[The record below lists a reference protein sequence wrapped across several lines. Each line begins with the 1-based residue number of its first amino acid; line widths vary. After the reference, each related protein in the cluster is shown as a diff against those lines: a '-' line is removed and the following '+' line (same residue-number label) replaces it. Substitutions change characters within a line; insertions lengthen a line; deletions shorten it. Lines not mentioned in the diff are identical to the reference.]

1 MEGYSLAEAG
11 YSYGGMRVIAFAN
24 EKGGVAKTTSC
35 VNLAACLAKRG
46 HAVLCMDMDPQANAT
61 LAFGLDPD
69 AVEAQSH
76 MLLMDPRYPLER
88 SIVASDIENLDVV
101 PSSSSMN
108 MCNKTLVAEVGREV
122 RLRNKLL
129 EYSKS
134 VFTKRYD
141 YVMIDCS
148 PSLDLITV
156 NVLMASTDMVV
167 PVQAKLYSLQGMALL
182 AETVAGLYEQLD
194 PRVKTLGI
202 LVTLFDR
209 STALD
214 GVIYKLLADK
224 IEKEYGDFL
233 FRTVVGKNVAVGE
246 TEGSALPIVMLD
258 RSASAAKAY
267 EAVADELL
275 ERLAR
280 TSG

>member
-35 VNLAACLAKRG
+35 VNLAAALADRG
-46 HAVLCMDMDPQANAT
+46 HSVLCMDMDPQANAT
-61 LAFGLDPD
+61 LALGF
-69 AVEAQSH
+69 EAKGAETQTH
-76 MLLMDPRYPLER
+76 MLLIDPRYPLER
-88 SIVASDIENLDVV
+88 SIIESGIPNLDLV
-101 PSSSSMN
+101 PSSKNMD

-129 EYSKS
+129 DYAKS
-134 VFTKRYD
+134 VFTKKYD
-141 YVMIDCS
+141 FILVDCS

-156 NVLMASTDMVV
+156 NVLMAATDMVV
-167 PVQAKLYSLQGMALL
+167 PVQAKFYSLKGMSLL
-182 AETVAGLYEQLD
+182 GEMISSLYEQLD
-194 PRVKTLGI
+194 PRVKMLGI

-209 STALD
+209 GTALD
-214 GVIYKLLADK
+214 NAIYKLLREK
-224 IEKEYGDFL
+224 IEAEYGDFL
-233 FRTVVGKNVAVGE
+233 FRTIINKNVIVSE
-246 TEGSALPIVMLD
+246 TEAATKPIVLRH

-267 EAVADELL
+267 QAVADELL

-280 TSG
+280 TN

>member
-1 MEGYSLAEAG
+1 MESYSLTEAG

-35 VNLAACLAKRG
+35 VNLAAALADRG
-46 HAVLCMDMDPQANAT
+46 RSVLCMDMDPQANAT
-61 LAFGLDPD
+61 LAFGADPD
-69 AVEAQSH
+69 AVEAQTH
-76 MLLMDPRYPLER
+76 MLLVDPRFPLER
-88 SIVASDIENLDVV
+88 TIIGSGIPNLDLV
-101 PSSSSMN
+101 PANASMN

-129 EYSKS
+129 DYAKS
-134 VFTKRYD
+134 VFTKKYD

-156 NVLMASTDMVV
+156 NVLMAATDMVV
-167 PVQAKLYSLQGMALL
+167 PVQAKFYSLQGMSLL

-202 LVTLFDR
+202 LVTMFDR
-209 STALD
+209 GTALD
-214 GVIYKLLADK
+214 NAIYKLLQ
-224 IEKEYGDFL
+224 EKVETEYGDFL
-233 FRTVVGKNVAVGE
+233 FRTVIGKNVAVSE
-246 TEGSALPIVMLD
+246 TEGSAKPIVLTD

-267 EAVADELL
+267 QAVADELL
-275 ERLAR
+275 ERLGRAN
-280 TSG
+280 

>member
-35 VNLAACLAKRG
+35 VNLAAALADRSLS
-46 HAVLCMDMDPQANAT
+46 VLCIDMDPQANAT

-69 AVEAQSH
+69 AVEAQTH
-76 MLLMDPRYPLER
+76 LLLVDPRYPLER
-88 SIVASDIENLDVV
+88 SIVDTGIANLDLV
-101 PSSSSMN
+101 PASSSMN

-129 EYSKS
+129 DYAKS
-134 VFTKRYD
+134 VFTKKYD
-141 YVMIDCS
+141 YVMVDCS

-156 NVLMASTDMVV
+156 NVLMAATDMVV
-167 PVQAKLYSLQGMALL
+167 PVQAKFYSLQGMSLL
-182 AETVAGLYEQLD
+182 AATVASLYEQLD

-209 STALD
+209 NTALD
-214 GVIYKLLADK
+214 NAIYRLLREK
-224 IEKEYGDFL
+224 IEAEYGDFL
-233 FRTVVGKNVAVGE
+233 FRTVIGKNVAVGE
-246 TEGSALPIVMLD
+246 TEGSAKPIVLLD
-258 RSASAAKAY
+258 RSAPAAKAY

-275 ERLAR
+275 ERLGR
-280 TSG
+280 SN

>member
-35 VNLAACLAKRG
+35 VNLAAALAQRG
-46 HAVLCMDMDPQANAT
+46 HSVLCVDMDPQANAT
-61 LAFGLDPD
+61 LAFGLDLD
-69 AVEAQSH
+69 AVEAQTH

-88 SIVASDIENLDVV
+88 SITQTGIDNLDIV
-101 PSSSSMN
+101 PSSPSMN
-108 MCNKTLVAEVGREV
+108 MCNKTL
-122 RLRNKLL
+122 
-129 EYSKS
+129 EYTKS
-134 VFTKRYD
+134 VFTKKYD
-141 YVMIDCS
+141 YVMVDCS
-148 PSLDLITV
+148 PSLDLITI
-156 NVLMASTDMVV
+156 NVLMAATDMVV
-167 PVQAKLYSLQGMALL
+167 PVQAKFYSLQGMALL
-182 AETVAGLYEQLD
+182 AETVASLYEQLD

-202 LVTLFDR
+202 LVTMFDR

-214 GVIYKLLADK
+214 GVIYKLLKDK

-233 FRTVVGKNVAVGE
+233 FETVIGKNIAVSE
-246 TEGSALPIVMLD
+246 TEGSAKPIVLLD

-275 ERLAR
+275 QRLAR
-280 TSG
+280 AS

>member
-35 VNLAACLAKRG
+35 VNLAAALADRG
-46 HAVLCMDMDPQANAT
+46 CSVLCMDMDPQANAT

-69 AVEAQSH
+69 AVEAQTH
-76 MLLMDPRYPLER
+76 MLLIDSRFPLER
-88 SIVASDIENLDVV
+88 SIVESGIANLDLV
-101 PSSSSMN
+101 PASASMN

-129 EYSKS
+129 DYAKS
-134 VFTKRYD
+134 VFTKKYD
-141 YVMIDCS
+141 YIMIDCS

-156 NVLMASTDMVV
+156 NVLMAATDMVV
-167 PVQAKLYSLQGMALL
+167 PVQAKFYSLQGMALL
-182 AETVAGLYEQLD
+182 AETVASLYEQLD

-214 GVIYKLLADK
+214 NAIYKLLQEK
-224 IEKEYGDFL
+224 IETEYGDFL
-233 FRTVVGKNVAVGE
+233 FRTVIGKNIAVSE
-246 TEGSALPIVMLD
+246 TEGSARPIVLLD

-267 EAVADELL
+267 QAVADELL
-275 ERLAR
+275 ERLSR
-280 TSG
+280 SN

>member
-35 VNLAACLAKRG
+35 VNLAAALANRG
-46 HAVLCMDMDPQANAT
+46 HSVLCMDMDPQANAT

-69 AVEAQSH
+69 GVEAQSH
-76 MLLMDPRYPLER
+76 MLLIDTRYPLER
-88 SIVASDIENLDVV
+88 SIVESAIPNLDIV
-101 PSSSSMN
+101 PASSSMN
-108 MCNKTLVAEVGREV
+108 ICNKTLVAEVGREV

-129 EYSKS
+129 DYAKS
-134 VFTKRYD
+134 VFTKKYD
-141 YVMIDCS
+141 YVMVDCS
-148 PSLDLITV
+148 PSLDLLTV
-156 NVLMASTDMVV
+156 NVLMAATDMVV
-167 PVQAKLYSLQGMALL
+167 PVQAKFYSLQGMALL
-182 AETVAGLYEQLD
+182 AETVASLYEQLD

-214 GVIYKLLADK
+214 SAIYQLLQEK
-224 IEKEYGDFL
+224 IETQYGDFL
-233 FRTVVGKNVAVGE
+233 FRTVIGKNIAVSE
-246 TEGSALPIVMLD
+246 TEAAAKPIVLVD

-267 EAVADELL
+267 EAVADELVERL
-275 ERLAR
+275 ERS
-280 TSG
+280 T

>member
-35 VNLAACLAKRG
+35 VNLAAALADRG
-46 HAVLCMDMDPQANAT
+46 CSVLCMDMDPQANAT
-61 LAFGLDPD
+61 LAFGVDPD
-69 AVEAQSH
+69 AVEAQTH
-76 MLLMDPRYPLER
+76 MLLIDPRFPLER
-88 SIVASDIENLDVV
+88 SIVESGIANLDLV
-101 PSSSSMN
+101 PASSSMN

-129 EYSKS
+129 DCAKS
-134 VFTKRYD
+134 VFTKKYD
-141 YVMIDCS
+141 YIMIDCS
-148 PSLDLITV
+148 PSLDLITI
-156 NVLMASTDMVV
+156 NVLMAATDIVV
-167 PVQAKLYSLQGMALL
+167 PVQAKFYSLQGMALL
-182 AETVAGLYEQLD
+182 AETVASLYEQLD

-214 GVIYKLLADK
+214 SAIYKLLQEK
-224 IEKEYGDFL
+224 IETEYGDFL
-233 FRTVVGKNVAVGE
+233 FRTVIGKNIAVSE
-246 TEGSALPIVMLD
+246 TEGSARPIVLLD

-267 EAVADELL
+267 QAVADELL
-275 ERLAR
+275 ERLGR
-280 TSG
+280 SN

>member
-35 VNLAACLAKRG
+35 VNLSAALAERG
-46 HAVLCMDMDPQANAT
+46 HSVLCMDMDPQANAT

-76 MLLMDPRYPLER
+76 MLLLDPRYPLER
-88 SIVASDIENLDVV
+88 SITKSGIANLDVV
-101 PSSSSMN
+101 PSSPN
-108 MCNKTLVAEVGREV
+108 LNTCNKTLVAEVGREV
-122 RLRNKLL
+122 RLRNKLI
-129 EYSKS
+129 EYARS
-134 VFTKRYD
+134 VFTKHYD

-148 PSLDLITV
+148 PSLDLVTV
-156 NVLMASTDMVV
+156 NVLMAATDMVV
-167 PVQAKLYSLQGMALL
+167 PVQAKFYSLQGMSLL
-182 AETVAGLYEQLD
+182 AETVASLYEQLD

-202 LVTLFDR
+202 LVTMFDR

-214 GVIYKLLADK
+214 GVIYKLLAEK

-233 FRTVVGKNVAVGE
+233 FHTVIGRNVAVSE
-246 TEGSALPIVMLD
+246 TEASARPIVLLD

-267 EAVADELL
+267 EAVADEFL

-280 TSG
+280 SS

>member
-35 VNLAACLAKRG
+35 VNLAAALAHRG
-46 HAVLCMDMDPQANAT
+46 HSVLCMDMDPQANAT
-61 LAFGLDPD
+61 LALGFDSD

-76 MLLMDPRYPLER
+76 LLLMDPRFPLER
-88 SIVASDIENLDVV
+88 LIVESKVPNLELV
-101 PSSSSMN
+101 PSCSNMN

-129 EYSKS
+129 DHAKS
-134 VFTKRYD
+134 VFTKKYD

-156 NVLMASTDMVV
+156 NVLMAATDMVV
-167 PVQAKLYSLQGMALL
+167 PVQAKFYSLQGMSLL
-182 AETVAGLYEQLD
+182 AETVASLYEQLD

-209 STALD
+209 GTALD
-214 GVIYKLLADK
+214 NAMYALLKEK
-224 IEKEYGDFL
+224 IEAEYGDFM
-233 FRTVVGKNVAVGE
+233 FRTVIGKNIAVSE
-246 TEGSALPIVMLD
+246 TEARATPIVLSD
-258 RSASAAKAY
+258 PSAPAAKAY
-267 EAVADELL
+267 DAVADELL

-280 TSG
+280 SN

>member
-35 VNLAACLAKRG
+35 VNLAAALAQRG
-46 HAVLCMDMDPQANAT
+46 HSVLCVDMDPQANAT
-61 LAFGLDPD
+61 LAFGLDLD
-69 AVEAQSH
+69 AVEAQTH

-88 SIVASDIENLDVV
+88 SIVQTGIDNLDIV
-101 PSSSSMN
+101 PSSPSMN

-129 EYSKS
+129 EYAKS
-134 VFTKRYD
+134 VFTKKYE
-141 YVMIDCS
+141 YVMVDCS

-156 NVLMASTDMVV
+156 NVLMAATDMVV
-167 PVQAKLYSLQGMALL
+167 PVQAKFYSLQGMALL
-182 AETVAGLYEQLD
+182 AETVASLYEQLD
-194 PRVKTLGI
+194 PRVKALGI
-202 LVTLFDR
+202 LVTMFDR

-214 GVIYKLLADK
+214 GVIYKLLKDK
-224 IEKEYGDFL
+224 VEKEYGDFL
-233 FRTVVGKNVAVGE
+233 FETVIGKNIAVSE
-246 TEGSALPIVMLD
+246 TEASAKPIVLLD

-275 ERLAR
+275 QRLAR
-280 TSG
+280 AS

>member
-35 VNLAACLAKRG
+35 VNLAAALAQRG
-46 HAVLCMDMDPQANAT
+46 HSVLCVDMDPQANAT
-61 LAFGLDPD
+61 LAFGLDLD
-69 AVEAQSH
+69 AVEAQTH

-88 SIVASDIENLDVV
+88 SITQTGIDNLDIV
-101 PSSSSMN
+101 PSSPSMN

-129 EYSKS
+129 EYTKS
-134 VFTKRYD
+134 VFTKKYD
-141 YVMIDCS
+141 YVMVDCS
-148 PSLDLITV
+148 PSLDLITI
-156 NVLMASTDMVV
+156 NVLMAATDMVV
-167 PVQAKLYSLQGMALL
+167 PVQAKFYSLQGMALL
-182 AETVAGLYEQLD
+182 AETVASLYEQLD

-202 LVTLFDR
+202 LVTMFDR

-214 GVIYKLLADK
+214 GVIYKLLKDK

-233 FRTVVGKNVAVGE
+233 FETVIGKNIAVSE
-246 TEGSALPIVMLD
+246 TEGSAKPIVLLD

-275 ERLAR
+275 QRLAR
-280 TSG
+280 AS

>member
-1 MEGYSLAEAG
+1 MEEYALADAG

-35 VNLAACLAKRG
+35 VNVAAALANRG
-46 HAVLCMDMDPQANAT
+46 HSVLCMDMDPQANAT
-61 LAFGLDPD
+61 LAFGLDVD

-76 MLLMDPRYPLER
+76 MLLIDPRYPLER
-88 SIVASDIENLDVV
+88 SIVATDIPNLSLI
-101 PSSSSMN
+101 PSSSGMG

-129 EYSKS
+129 EYAKS
-134 VFTKRYD
+134 VFTKKYD
-141 YVMIDCS
+141 FVMVDCS
-148 PSLDLITV
+148 PSLDLVTV
-156 NVLMASTDMVV
+156 NVLMAATDMVV
-167 PVQAKLYSLQGMALL
+167 PVQAKFYSLQGMSLL
-182 AETVAGLYEQLD
+182 AETVSSLYEQLD

-209 STALD
+209 GTALD
-214 GVIYKLLADK
+214 RVMYQLLQEK

-233 FRTVVGKNVAVGE
+233 FRTVIGKNVAVGE
-246 TEGSALPIVMLD
+246 SEGAARPIVLLD
-258 RSASAAKAY
+258 HGAAAAKAY

-275 ERLAR
+275 ERLSR
-280 TSG
+280 SN

>member
-35 VNLAACLAKRG
+35 VNRAAALAQRG
-46 HAVLCMDMDPQANAT
+46 HSVLCVDMDPQANAT
-61 LAFGLDPD
+61 LAFGLDLD
-69 AVEAQSH
+69 AVEAQTH

-88 SIVASDIENLDVV
+88 SITQTGIDNLDIV
-101 PSSSSMN
+101 PSSPSMN

-129 EYSKS
+129 EYTKS
-134 VFTKRYD
+134 VFTKKYD
-141 YVMIDCS
+141 YVMVDCS
-148 PSLDLITV
+148 PSLDLITI
-156 NVLMASTDMVV
+156 NVLMAATDMVV
-167 PVQAKLYSLQGMALL
+167 PVQAKFYSLQGMALL
-182 AETVAGLYEQLD
+182 AETVASLYEQLD

-202 LVTLFDR
+202 LVTMFDR

-214 GVIYKLLADK
+214 GVIYKLLKDK

-233 FRTVVGKNVAVGE
+233 FETVIGKNIAVSE
-246 TEGSALPIVMLD
+246 TEGSAKPIVLLD

-275 ERLAR
+275 QRLAR
-280 TSG
+280 AS